1 MDFIDELRQFSSRVE
16 KIKDV
21 IGKGGET
28 INKIIDETGVKIDI
42 EDDGQVF
49 IYSSDEEMAQK
60 ALEIIEDIARVIEIG
75 EIYYG
80 TVTRITTFGAFVDL
94 GGGKEG
100 LVHISKISK
109 EHVKNI
115 TDFVNVGDKV
125 PVKVI
130 EIDDQGRINL
140 TMKDLVETK
149 EEKNAEDST
158 L

>member
-1 MDFIDELRQFSSRVE
+1 ME
-16 KIKDV
+16 
-21 IGKGGET
+21 
-28 INKIIDETGVKIDI
+28 
-42 EDDGQVF
+42 
-49 IYSSDEEMAQK
+49 
-60 ALEIIEDIARVIEIG
+60 
-75 EIYYG
+75 
-80 TVTRITTFGAFVDL
+80 
-94 GGGKEG
+94 
-100 LVHISKISK
+100 

-149 EEKNAEDST
+149 EEKNAEDAT